1 MVYSVAV
8 GARTI
13 TYTVRRYKQSRNLR
27 ISIGRGGKV
36 LVTGPTY
43 VPLRSLHAYV
53 STKIDWII
61 ESTENNLVVTHSDLH
76 RTDKPHYLSH
86 RSAALELAIKKVAEW
101 NAYYQYP
108 YKRIAV
114 KQLSSRWG
122 SCSSLGQLN
131 FSYRILFLPEE
142 LQDYL
147 VVHELCHLQEMNHSK
162 NFWAL
167 VEQALPNYKVLRRS
181 LKEI

>member
-1 MVYSVAV
+1 MVYSVDV

-43 VPLRSLHAYV
+43 VSLRSLHAYV

-61 ESTENNLVVTHSDLH
+61 ESTSSNPPVQNSDLH
-76 RTDKPHYLSH
+76 RTDRSH
-86 RSAALELAIKKVAEW
+86 FISHKSAALMLTKKKVQEW
-101 NAYYQYP
+101 NKFYQFEYT
-108 YKRIAV
+108 RITV

-122 SCSSLGQLN
+122 SCSSLRQLN

-142 LQDYL
+142 LQNYL

-162 NFWAL
+162 DFWAL
-167 VEQALPNYKVLRRS
+167 VAQALPKYKELRRA
-181 LKEI
+181 LRQI